1 MVLPIW
7 VVAVEVVPVPLVLM
21 EIQPQVVLVV

>member
-7 VVAVEVVPVPLVLM
+7 VVAVAVVPVPLVLM